1 MNISLKELR
10 KLKRADLMELLVSQA
25 EEIEHLQNRVLE
37 LEDQLND
44 RNILIAK
51 AGSIAEASLE
61 INKIFEV
68 AQKTADQYLENIH
81 RLAEQQNKNE
91 KNYVE

>member
-10 KLKRADLMELLVSQA
+10 KLKRVDLMELLVSQA

-68 AQKTADQYLENIH
+68 AQKTADQYLENIN

>member
-10 KLKRADLMELLVSQA
+10 KLKRVDLMELLVSQA
-25 EEIEHLQNRVLE
+25 EEIEHLQHRVLE

-68 AQKTADQYLENIH
+68 AQKTADQYLKNIN

-91 KNYVE
+91 KKYVE

>member
-10 KLKRADLMELLVSQA
+10 KLKRVDLMELLVSQA

-51 AGSIAEASLE
+51 AGSISEASLE

-68 AQKTADQYLENIH
+68 AQKTADQYLENIY

>member
-10 KLKRADLMELLVSQA
+10 KLKRVDLMELLVSQA

-68 AQKTADQYLENIH
+68 AQKTADQYLENIN

-91 KNYVE
+91 KNYLE

>member
-10 KLKRADLMELLVSQA
+10 KLKRVDLMELLVSQA

-37 LEDQLND
+37 LEDQLKD

-68 AQKTADQYLENIH
+68 AQKTADQYLENIN

>member
-1 MNISLKELR
+1 MQRL
-10 KLKRADLMELLVSQA
+10 
-25 EEIEHLQNRVLE
+25 
-37 LEDQLND
+37 
-44 RNILIAK
+44 AK

-68 AQKTADQYLENIH
+68 AQKTADQYLENIY

-91 KNYVE
+91 KNYLE

>member
-1 MNISLKELR
+1 M
-10 KLKRADLMELLVSQA
+10 
-25 EEIEHLQNRVLE
+25 LE

-68 AQKTADQYLENIH
+68 AQKTADQYLENIN